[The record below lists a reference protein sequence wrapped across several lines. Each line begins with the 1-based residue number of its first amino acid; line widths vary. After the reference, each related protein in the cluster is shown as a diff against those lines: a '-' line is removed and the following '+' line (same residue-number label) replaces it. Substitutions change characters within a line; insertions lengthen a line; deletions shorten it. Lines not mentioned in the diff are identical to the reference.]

1 MLALLAPLASLL
13 GIEVGALVERYR
25 REALVWAIVGVFLAI
40 GAIFLLVAANA
51 ALGFSFGPVV
61 APLMLAGS
69 AMLIALAIY
78 LAARIK
84 SGADA
89 HAEAERKRSAD
100 TTALVTSAAIT
111 AVPILV
117 KSPLFK
123 KVGLPL
129 GGALAAAYLLSKPST
144 SHKD

>member
-1 MLALLAPLASLL
+1 MLALIAPLASLL

-25 REALVWAIVGVFLAI
+25 REAIVWGIVGGFLGI
-40 GAIFLLVAANA
+40 GAVFLLVAANA
-51 ALGFSFGPVV
+51 ALSFSFGPVV
-61 APLMLAGS
+61 APLLLAG
-69 AMLIALAIY
+69 AAILIALAVY
-78 LAARIK
+78 LGARIRANA
-84 SGADA
+84 SAR
-89 HAEAERKRSAD
+89 AEAERKRGAE

-129 GGALAAAYLLSKPST
+129 GGALAAAYLLSKPSA

>member
-13 GIEVGALVERYR
+13 GIEVGALIERYR
-25 REALVWAIVGVFLAI
+25 REALVWGIVAAFLAI

-51 ALGFSFGPVV
+51 ELSLSFGPII
-61 APLMLAGS
+61 APLMLGGA
-69 AMLIALAIY
+69 AILIALAVY

-84 SGADA
+84 AGAA
-89 HAEAERKRSAD
+89 ARAEAERKRGAE
-100 TTALVTSAAIT
+100 TTAIVTSAAIT
-111 AVPILV
+111 AVPLLV

-129 GGALAAAYLLSKPST
+129 GGALAAAYLLSKPSGH
-144 SHKD
+144 SHD